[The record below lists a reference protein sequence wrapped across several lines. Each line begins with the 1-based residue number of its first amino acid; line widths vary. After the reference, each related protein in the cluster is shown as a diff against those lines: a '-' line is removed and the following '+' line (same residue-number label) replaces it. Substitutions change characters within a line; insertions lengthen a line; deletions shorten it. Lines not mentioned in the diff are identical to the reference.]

1 LFGIVVAVARF
12 RSERGQAAV
21 ELIGSLPFVVLAA
34 LLAWQL
40 VLVGH
45 VAWMTA
51 GAARS
56 GARAKLVAHDPVRA
70 ARSALPPP
78 LRPDARVVSGPGGSV
93 RVSVPVPMVVFR
105 SRSPLRMSA
114 VASLGR

>member
-1 LFGIVVAVARF
+1 MTTRL

-21 ELIGSLPFVVLAA
+21 EFVAVLPFVLLAG
-34 LLAWQL
+34 LVAWQL

-45 VAWMTA
+45 VAWDAA

-56 GARAKLVAHDPVRA
+56 GARAALVGRSAGLA

-78 LRPDARVVSGPGGSV
+78 LRGGTRVVSAGGGVV
-93 RVSVPVPMVVFR
+93 RVSVPVPLVVYR
-105 SRSPLRMSA
+105 WRLPLRVSA
-114 VASLGR
+114 AASLGR

>member
-1 LFGIVVAVARF
+1 MARL
-12 RSERGQAAV
+12 RSEQGQAAV
-21 ELIGSLPFVVLAA
+21 ELVGALPFVVLAV
-34 LLAWQL
+34 LIAWQL

-56 GARAKLVAHDPVRA
+56 GARAKIVSRDPAAA

-78 LRPDARVVSGPGGSV
+78 LRRGARVGAGNGGAV
-93 RVSVPVPMVVFR
+93 RVSVPVPLVVYSWR
-105 SRSPLRMSA
+105 LPVRMSA
-114 VASLGR
+114 SASLGPR

>member
-1 LFGIVVAVARF
+1 MKSRLRC
-12 RSERGQAAV
+12 ERGQAAV
-21 ELIGSLPFVVLAA
+21 EFVAVLPFVLLAG

-45 VAWMTA
+45 VAWDTA

-56 GARAKLVAHDPVRA
+56 GARAALVGRSAASA

-78 LRPDARVVSGPGGSV
+78 LRSGTRVVAGGGGVV
-93 RVSVPVPMVVFR
+93 RVSVPVPLVVYR
-105 SRSPLRMSA
+105 WRTPLRLTA
-114 VASLGR
+114 AAGLGR

>member
-1 LFGIVVAVARF
+1 MKRQL

-21 ELIGSLPFVVLAA
+21 EFVAVLPFIVVAGLV
-34 LLAWQL
+34 AWQL

-56 GARAKLVAHDPVRA
+56 AARAVVVGHDGRAA
-70 ARSALPPP
+70 ARSALPPG
-78 LRPDARVVSGPGGSV
+78 LRDAARVTSTLGGPV
-93 RVSVPVPMVVFR
+93 RVSVPIPFVVYGVR
-105 SRSPLRMSA
+105 TTL
-114 VASLGR
+114 